1 MIMGHRMSEIQIPKQ
16 LFVTGTDTEIG
27 KTVISATLCRGL
39 NADYWKPVQAG
50 TDPQTDSEAV
60 ATWAG
65 MQSNRI
71 HPETY
76 RLQEPMSPHASAR
89 LQGLEIGM
97 DAFSLPVGPQSP
109 IIVEGAGG
117 VLVPLNREKMMLD
130 LMVQLDLPVLLVG
143 RSTLGTLNHTLM
155 SLDVMRSRGLAI
167 WGVVLN
173 GPHHPSN
180 EEAILHFGKPN
191 HLFRSLPLDEIS
203 PATLQ
208 DHFNQTFLTDVT
220 S

>member
-1 MIMGHRMSEIQIPKQ
+1 MSKIHFPNQ

-39 NADYWKPVQAG
+39 NAEYWKPVQAG
-50 TDPQTDSEAV
+50 TDPRTDSEAV
-60 ATWAG
+60 AAWAG
-65 MQSNRI
+65 MDSNRI

-76 RLQEPMSPHASAR
+76 RLHEPMSPHASAR
-89 LQGLEIGM
+89 LEGVEIAM
-97 DAFSLPVGPQSP
+97 EAFTLPAGPENRL
-109 IIVEGAGG
+109 IVEGAGG
-117 VLVPLNREKMMLD
+117 ILVPLNREKMILD
-130 LMVQLDLPVLLVG
+130 LMIQLDLPVLLVA

-155 SLDVMRSRGLAI
+155 SLEVMRSRGLTI

-180 EEAILHFGKPN
+180 EEAICHYGKPN
-191 HLFRSLPLDEIS
+191 HLFRSLPLEEIS
-203 PATLQ
+203 FESLE